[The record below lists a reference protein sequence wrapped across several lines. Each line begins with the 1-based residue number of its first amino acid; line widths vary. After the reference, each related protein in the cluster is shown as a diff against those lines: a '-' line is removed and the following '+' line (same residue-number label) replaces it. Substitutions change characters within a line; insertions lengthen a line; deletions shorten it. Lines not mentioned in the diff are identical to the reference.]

1 MLLAN
6 YHVHSDYCD
15 GKNTLEEMV
24 TAGIASGLTS
34 MGLSSHLSLPFPND
48 WTMKEENLENY
59 LNDVKLLKDKYSSQ
73 IELYCGLEI
82 DFFIDRQD
90 ISDLAK
96 AVIPRLDYTIM
107 AVHTIGITTGA
118 DVSYIDESQQNFEQ
132 GIKKYYAGDNQAFI
146 KDYYQGIAKMVS
158 MFEPDILGH
167 LDLVKKYNHDNRFFH
182 EQDTWYQ
189 ETVKDCLDQIATKNT
204 RIEINTGTNLR
215 IPGVGRYPSDWMMP
229 EMKKRNIPITI
240 GSDSHSTAGIVFEY
254 DEAEAYIT
262 ACGYHEYWVLRKGRW
277 DAQPLGV

>member
-24 TAGIASGLTS
+24 AAGIASGLTS

-132 GIKKYYAGDNQAFI
+132 GIKKYYAGDKQAFI
-146 KDYYQGIAKMVS
+146 KDYYQGIAKMVN

-167 LDLVKKYNHDNRFFH
+167 FDLVKKYNRDNRFFN

>member
-24 TAGIASGLTS
+24 AAGIASGLTS

-59 LNDVKLLKDKYSSQ
+59 LNDVKVLKDKYSSQ

-82 DFFIDRQD
+82 DYFIDRQD

-132 GIKKYYAGDNQAFI
+132 GIKKYYAGDKQAFI

-167 LDLVKKYNHDNRFFH
+167 FDLVKKYNRDNRFFN

-204 RIEINTGTNLR
+204 RMEINTGTNLR
-215 IPGVGRYPSDWMMP
+215 IPGVGRYPSDWMIP

-262 ACGYHEYWVLRKGRW
+262 ECGYQEYWVLKKGRW